1 MCIRDSSPAVVS
13 FSQICQHMNQKPGSK
28 TIKIA
33 IEDPTP
39 HEAELMGLDETEKI
53 LVMYAIIHPIFN
65 SG

>member
-1 MCIRDSSPAVVS
+1 MCQR
-13 FSQICQHMNQKPGSK
+13 MNQKPGSK

-33 IEDPTP
+33 IEDPTT